1 MMNGFENL
9 NNIKYYNK
17 LPFKIF
23 MDNRKPIR
31 ESLRYSITALTCSS
45 GLIKPYTRIVD
56 EFNRLYSHR
65 AYMHYYNVNGIED
78 DEFQES
84 LDDLYSLIKDY
95 EVTTWDYNN
104 FDIGEE
110 EEEEEEEEEGVDE

>member
-78 DEFQES
+78 DEF
-84 LDDLYSLIKDY
+84 
-95 EVTTWDYNN
+95 
-104 FDIGEE
+104 
-110 EEEEEEEEEGVDE
+110 